1 MGTFLVSWQTGT
13 VLIAVRRGASS
24 ARRVP
29 VGLSCH
35 TRYVRGVKFP
45 PAFYRTAAVFSMLSA
60 LTTLGLIFLP
70 RMFAPIEGFEGRM
83 GRVHDDWYQLRAW
96 IYLLHPFLTGTAG
109 LAICLRIRQTASTT
123 AVVGAAGFAIWAF
136 TEALQQCFTL
146 FAFDQWRLAYT
157 AGDAAIQAQMPTL
170 TTLYDEVWDAFYVL
184 LLIGFMIG
192 NGALGSTFVR
202 GRGLTRAIGVFFLL
216 AVLLTLFYFLP
227 ELGIPVSLGPLDAWV
242 YPVTQ
247 PLARVLI
254 GVWLWRHAVE
264 AQVVPD
270 LLRA

>member
-1 MGTFLVSWQTGT
+1 VIFS
-13 VLIAVRRGASS
+13 VRRIADDGDVGYIGA
-24 ARRVP
+24 
-29 VGLSCH
+29 
-35 TRYVRGVKFP
+35 VKIT

-60 LTTLGLIFLP
+60 VTTVGLIFLP
-70 RMFAPIEGFEGRM
+70 RLFAPIDGFEGRM
-83 GRVHDDWYQLRAW
+83 ARVHDGWYQLRAW
-96 IYLLHPFLTGTAG
+96 IYLVHPFLTGTAG
-109 LAICLRIRQTASTT
+109 LAMCLRIRATVPATALI
-123 AVVGAAGFAIWAF
+123 GAAGFAIWAF

-157 AGDAAIQAQMPTL
+157 AGDAAIHAQMPTL

-202 GRGLTRAIGVFFLL
+202 GRGLTRVIGVFFLL

-227 ELGIPVSLGPLDAWV
+227 ELGIRVSLGPLDAWV
-242 YPVTQ
+242 YPATQ

-254 GVWLWRHAVE
+254 GLWLWRHAVE
-264 AQVVPD
+264 SEALTD
-270 LLRA
+270 FSRARVRPSP